1 LKIRKHGKSW
11 LVQLAM
17 GAKRRIDELV
27 RGCPMD
33 MNGFNTKADLNTI
46 PLGSYDYLIGMD
58 WLDKNH
64 VVLKDGD
71 KKNDLPYDQLDCNVG
86 ISHSNAKLEHMKL
99 KLLEG
104 IQHFG
109 TRLVWNN

>member
-1 LKIRKHGKSW
+1 MTI
-11 LVQLAM
+11 
-17 GAKRRIDELV
+17 AKDRSTHCESSIMQV
-27 RGCPMD
+27 C
-33 MNGFNTKADLNTI
+33 F
-46 PLGSYDYLIGMD
+46 YLIIYLID
-58 WLDKNH
+58 DSSCHN
-64 VVLKDGD
+64 VDKDGD

-109 TRLVWNN
+109 TRLVWNNREYER